1 MSWVLKR
8 IAQEYDEY
16 DRPPSLPYL
25 SLNEDLTRVHPTV
38 IDESKSN
45 VNVETQET
53 SQSEKKTT
61 DEKEKDKTDKAD
73 TSNETLQQLQES
85 QGSQEL
91 QEPQQLQEQGDPTI
105 LVVSLKTTEKAT
117 SNTPHTPTVIII
129 DLAQL
134 QRQARETRA
143 KRVHLEILTPREQ
156 HTTNVLI
163 VRAEGKTEKEAT
175 KATKATKET
184 EATEETET
192 TEDLIPIMLFTA
204 EHEIM
209 HIQSYAHTFTC
220 ARRIIRVERA
230 AHSTMLEF
238 SRDALNA
245 PLCVTTRHPSSHP
258 ISSVSSFSSSS
269 SSSSVLMFHCM

>member
-25 SLNEDLTRVHPTV
+25 SLNEDLTTV

-61 DEKEKDKTDKAD
+61 DEKEKDKTDETDKAD

-85 QGSQEL
+85 

-134 QRQARETRA
+134 QRQARKTRA

-175 KATKATKET
+175 KE
-184 EATEETET
+184 TEETEA
-192 TEDLIPIMLFTA
+192 TEDLIPIMLFTD

-258 ISSVSSFSSSS
+258 ISSVSSSSSS
-269 SSSSVLMFHCM
+269 SSSALMFHCM